1 MRFETKFDRWQVV
14 LVILSVVVSCT
25 VVPAVLP
32 NNFELHSYQSALAF
46 FPLAFWLI
54 IIFSM
59 LPQYYELRENGLFII
74 QGWHRALLPYA
85 SLVELQTMSSLY
97 SAAVFSADRILVVMD
112 AGKRFLIAVAE
123 QERFLSE
130 VSKRCPQLI
139 QKESVL
145 GLPFAPS
152 TIL

>member
-14 LVILSVVVSCT
+14 VLILSAIVSCT
-25 VVPAVLP
+25 VVPAILIF
-32 NNFELHSYQSALAF
+32 NFELHSFQSALAF
-46 FPLAFWLI
+46 FPLAIWLI

-59 LPQYYELRENGLFII
+59 LPQYYELQENGLFIL

-85 SLVELQTMSSLY
+85 SLAELQTMWDLRSS
-97 SAAVFSADRILVVMD
+97 AVFSANRILIVND
-112 AGKRFLIAVAE
+112 AGKRFLISVAE

-130 VSKRCPQLI
+130 VSNRCPQLI
-139 QKESVL
+139 QKESGL
-145 GLPFAPS
+145 GIPLAPS